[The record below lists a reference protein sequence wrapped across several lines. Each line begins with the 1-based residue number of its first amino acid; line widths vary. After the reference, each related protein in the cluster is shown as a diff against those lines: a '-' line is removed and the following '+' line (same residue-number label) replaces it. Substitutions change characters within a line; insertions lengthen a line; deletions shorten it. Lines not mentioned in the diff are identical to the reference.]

1 MLNLP
6 SGLSEMIPKIAP
18 IPIFSRPY
26 RAKISHPHPSPPQTL
41 YTPEPMRAT
50 LYTPELIPTP
60 PTPPPY
66 YLPPVLAEFIRKVV
80 FGCSIPYDRDP

>member
-18 IPIFSRPY
+18 IRIFSRPY
-26 RAKISHPHPSPPQTL
+26 RAKISHPHPSPSQTL

-60 PTPPPY
+60 PSILPTPC
-66 YLPPVLAEFIRKVV
+66 
-80 FGCSIPYDRDP
+80 FGRIHPEGSIWV